1 MVILTMSYKT
11 TSLHGTSYWSVGKF
25 KNTYLNTKKIQECE
39 DGGTEGLKKSALD
52 VSDIFLCEVNIRTFF

>member
-1 MVILTMSYKT
+1 MIYCSKMYTLKF
-11 TSLHGTSYWSVGKF
+11 SVENF

-39 DGGTEGLKKSALD
+39 DGGTEGLEKSALD